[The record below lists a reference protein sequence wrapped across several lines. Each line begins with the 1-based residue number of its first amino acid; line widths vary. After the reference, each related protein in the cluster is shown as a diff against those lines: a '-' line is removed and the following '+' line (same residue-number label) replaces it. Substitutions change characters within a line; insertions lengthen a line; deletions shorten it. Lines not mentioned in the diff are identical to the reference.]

1 MLTGLQ
7 ELIRQTGLLLILRAG
22 PQDIPYSTALLRLSV
37 AVYVGLA
44 ALSEV
49 LVHGLLMALVQ
60 GVLVAAA
67 TGGFIV
73 LVLQFKRRAAR
84 SVQTL
89 TAYFAAQ
96 SVLAGMQMPAAV
108 SLAPIRRQLLDNPEL
123 LEQAQPP
130 AIPALPA
137 LAAMLLFV
145 WSLMVV
151 SHIFRHALDV
161 NTWLGLGL
169 AIAQIAAAVVVV
181 SAIVG

>member
-1 MLTGLQ
+1 MTGLQ

-22 PQDIPYSTALLRLSV
+22 PQDIPYSPALLRLSI
-37 AVYVGLA
+37 AAYVGLA

-49 LVHGLLMALVQ
+49 LVHGVFMALMQ

-73 LVLQFKRRAAR
+73 LLLQFKRRMAR

-89 TAYFAAQ
+89 TAYFSSQ
-96 SVLAGMQMPAAV
+96 CVLAGMQMPAAV
-108 SLAPIRRQLLDNPEL
+108 SLAPIRRQLLDNPEM

-137 LAAMLLFV
+137 LAALLIFV

-151 SHIFRHALDV
+151 THILRNALDV
-161 NTWLGLGL
+161 GVGLGLGL
-169 AIAQIAAAVVVV
+169 AIAQIATAVVVV